1 MLAPDALVLT
11 MPVSVSPL
19 TPLTRGPACWGRVR
33 SRVSLF
39 WPVIVP
45 VSVCACVCMS
55 LCGCAWIGW
64 ILCL

>member
-19 TPLTRGPACWGRVR
+19 TSHPGASLLGAGSVEGFSPLACD
-33 SRVSLF
+33 
-39 WPVIVP
+39 
-45 VSVCACVCMS
+45 CACVC
-55 LCGCAWIGW
+55 LCLRICLCVCLCLDGW